1 MADRKNAIQE
11 RMFDLIVQWEQ
22 SGLPKKEF
30 CVNHEVANATFHY
43 WFKKY
48 KNQDAVMS
56 PAFIPMHVEESSYTH
71 AFAEL
76 ILGDG
81 KKIIFYNSVDASF
94 LKALLF

>member
-1 MADRKNAIQE
+1 MDDRRRTIQA
-11 RMFDLIVQWEQ
+11 RMFRLIEQWKE

-30 CVNHEVANATFHY
+30 CVKQQVANATFHY

-48 KNQDAVMS
+48 KNQAAVMS
-56 PAFIPMHVEESSYTH
+56 PAFIPIRVKESSPTQ

-76 ILGDG
+76 VLGDG